1 MDVRFLFGW
10 AEEQGIDV
18 PTKSDGTANI
28 NELFALYNEWKK
40 KQTAAR
46 RATLHDKGIDT
57 DGMDDAAVEQ
67 KYEEYTGK
75 TGGVVELDENSEL
88 MRRVEGLSRKER
100 AKAVE
105 DYLREILGGKEIS
118 FHDGIKA
125 TVTRSDANKLARDTY
140 HAEKGMRRTAE
151 LAEVKKLIS
160 NARYQEDGEVIGH
173 NEEKF
178 TTFRYYAVTTSYKGK
193 KETLRFNVGKDRY
206 TGKYRFYAITVI
218 K

>member
-118 FHDGIKA
+118 CRERNA
-125 TVTRSDANKLARDTY
+125 SYSRTCRSEKTY
-140 HAEKGMRRTAE
+140 KQCKISRR
-151 LAEVKKLIS
+151 
-160 NARYQEDGEVIGH
+160 R
-173 NEEKF
+173 
-178 TTFRYYAVTTSYKGK
+178 
-193 KETLRFNVGKDRY
+193 
-206 TGKYRFYAITVI
+206 
-218 K
+218 